1 MKNIHKISIY
11 FVILIVL
18 FITGGGLILGR
29 IHVMTIAHERLI
41 EEHHEIDQITAFLTR
56 IDTLMGLLVQQQDR
70 TEFSAPELSLID
82 KLAKDL
88 EQIRGT
94 SVRGEE
100 FEESGHSLA
109 ESRRFVSLFERFQRF
124 LTSVGQRP
132 EGREELLDRLESLR
146 QAGADLQAFYMREM
160 GEAADHAQLIEVQV
174 MHRIAVIG
182 LVFLLLLCAAAV
194 WFVYLINRSTLMLI
208 EREKNL
214 TIGLLAQSL
223 SHEIRNPLSIIKS
236 STSVIRRKLPPDSEE
251 YEITGYLRDEADR
264 ISNLVDQL
272 LQLRAEERPQLAA
285 ENPAEIIG
293 QVSQLVS
300 GFAAKAGVAVS
311 FKDEVGP
318 QTVTCDRNQIKQVL
332 INVIINAIEASD
344 GTGVTI
350 ETQTSGRVYDILVS
364 DRGMGMDPRTL
375 REAYTP
381 FFTTKENGSGLGLF
395 VARKIMEGN
404 GGGIAIKSAPGAG
417 TTVTI
422 TLRKQP
428 ENSHG
433 G

>member
-132 EGREELLDRLESLR
+132 EGREEPWT
-146 QAGADLQAFYMREM
+146 GWNP
-160 GEAADHAQLIEVQV
+160 
-174 MHRIAVIG
+174 
-182 LVFLLLLCAAAV
+182 CARPA
-194 WFVYLINRSTLMLI
+194 RTC
-208 EREKNL
+208 R
-214 TIGLLAQSL
+214 
-223 SHEIRNPLSIIKS
+223 PSICAKWARPPITHNS
-236 STSVIRRKLPPDSEE
+236 SRCR
-251 YEITGYLRDEADR
+251 
-264 ISNLVDQL
+264 
-272 LQLRAEERPQLAA
+272 
-285 ENPAEIIG
+285 
-293 QVSQLVS
+293 
-300 GFAAKAGVAVS
+300 
-311 FKDEVGP
+311 
-318 QTVTCDRNQIKQVL
+318 
-332 INVIINAIEASD
+332 
-344 GTGVTI
+344 
-350 ETQTSGRVYDILVS
+350 
-364 DRGMGMDPRTL
+364 
-375 REAYTP
+375 
-381 FFTTKENGSGLGLF
+381 
-395 VARKIMEGN
+395 
-404 GGGIAIKSAPGAG
+404 
-417 TTVTI
+417 
-422 TLRKQP
+422 
-428 ENSHG
+428 
-433 G
+433 